1 MFKIYDIIINSEKII
16 KSDINILFITSHK
29 DINNKYTTIEYNDE
43 ILQKYD
49 KIIIINLFYYNLENK
64 IQKYNKYLNHNGKLI
79 FIEQFNLY
87 DYDFISFFIKML
99 CKYTKLNEIY
109 DILYNNELFI
119 MDVDRLYSKDNYLST
134 TEYFS
139 IICTLY

>member
-16 KSDINILFITSHK
+16 KSDINILFITSQK
-29 DINNKYTTIEYNDE
+29 DINNKYTSIEYNDE

-99 CKYTKLNEIY
+99 CKDTKLNEIY

-139 IICTLY
+139 IICTF